1 MFSIISPPG
10 RMRQRV
16 SALSGQGAV
25 ELSKM
30 ISSPYEVA
38 IDERTARGELWSRID
53 GQRLVC
59 YACGHRCKISAG
71 RRGICKVRF
80 NVGGELRVP
89 HGYVAAL
96 QCDPIEKKPFFH
108 VTPGANALTFGM
120 LGCDY
125 HCGYCQ
131 NWSTSQALRDAQAQ
145 GGFSLVTSDQL
156 VGAALQYRAGVV
168 TSSYNEPLITAEWAV
183 EVFRKA
189 KEHGL
194 RTAFVS
200 NGNAT
205 EEALTYLRP
214 WLDCYKVD
222 LKSMRD
228 KNYRQLGGRLS
239 VVLDTIRRLHQLGIW
254 VELVTLVVP
263 GFNDSEGE
271 LKEAASFIASV
282 SCDIPWHVTAFH
294 PEYRMTDRSRTEVGQ
309 LLKAVEAGREAG
321 LNYVYAGN
329 LPGAVGELENTVC
342 PQCAAV
348 LVARRGYRIR
358 EDRLTGRGACPKC
371 SKRIPGIW
379 N

>member
-1 MFSIISPPG
+1 MMSSSYEI
-10 RMRQRV
+10 
-16 SALSGQGAV
+16 AL
-25 ELSKM
+25 
-30 ISSPYEVA
+30 
-38 IDERTARGELWSRID
+38 DERTQRGELWATIEGD
-53 GQRLVC
+53 RLLC

-108 VTPGANALTFGM
+108 VTPGSTALTFGM

-131 NWSTSQALRDAQAQ
+131 NWNTSQALRDAEAL
-145 GGFSLVTSDQL
+145 GSFREVGSAELVSM
-156 VGAALQYRAGVV
+156 ALRYSASMV

-183 EVFRKA
+183 EVFRRA

-194 RTAFVS
+194 RTSFVS

-205 EEALTYLRP
+205 EEALNYLQP

-239 VVLDTIRRLHQLGIW
+239 VVLDTIRRLHQLGVW
-254 VELVTLVVP
+254 LEVVTLVVP
-263 GFNDSEGE
+263 GFNDSEEE
-271 LKEAASFIASV
+271 LREAASFIASV
-282 SCDIPWHVTAFH
+282 SKDIPWHVTAFH
-294 PEYRMTDRSRTEVGQ
+294 PDYKMRDRSWTQARQ
-309 LLKAVEAGREAG
+309 LLKAVEIGKEAG
-321 LNYVYAGN
+321 LNFVYAGN
-329 LPGAVGELENTVC
+329 LTGAVGEYESTFC
-342 PQCAAV
+342 PQCGTL
-348 LVARRGYRIR
+348 LVAREGYRILENHLVGR
-358 EDRLTGRGACPKC
+358 ETCPRC
-371 SKRIPGIW
+371 SRRVPGIW

>member
-1 MFSIISPPG
+1 
-10 RMRQRV
+10 
-16 SALSGQGAV
+16 LTN
-25 ELSKM
+25 M
-30 ISSPYEVA
+30 ISSSYETA
-38 IDERTARGELWSRID
+38 LDERTVRGELWSTIE
-53 GQRLVC
+53 GERLLC
-59 YACGHRCKISAG
+59 YACAHRCKISAG
-71 RRGICKVRF
+71 RRGICKVRY
-80 NVGGELRVP
+80 NEDGELRVP

-108 VTPGANALTFGM
+108 VTPGATALTFGM

-131 NWSTSQALRDAQAQ
+131 NWNTSQALRDTQAQ
-145 GGFSLVTSDQL
+145 GSFYEVTSDQL
-156 VGAALQYRAGVV
+156 VSAALGYKAGVV

-183 EVFRKA
+183 EIFRKA

-205 EEALTYLRP
+205 EEALSYLQP

-222 LKSMRD
+222 LKSMQD

-263 GFNDSEGE
+263 GFNDSDDE
-271 LKEAASFIASV
+271 LKEAAVFIASV

-294 PEYRMTDRSRTEVGQ
+294 PDYKMKDRSWTGVRQ
-309 LLKAVEAGREAG
+309 LLKAVEAGKEAG

-329 LPGAVGELENTVC
+329 LPGAVGQYESTSC
-342 PQCAAV
+342 PQCGTL
-348 LVARRGYRIR
+348 LVSRQGYRIA
-358 EDRLTGRGACPKC
+358 ENRLAGRGSCPKC